1 MNEEEEEALID
12 MFSKLAAMKNTY
24 MNIIRASQNGVEAV
38 IEKAGVP
45 REKMVA
51 LRKEGEQRAREEIKK
66 GGINEKQ
73 RSTV

>member
-12 MFSKLAAMKNTY
+12 MFSKLATMKNTY
-24 MNIIRASQNGVEAV
+24 MSIIHASQNGVEAV

-66 GGINEKQ
+66 GEISEK
-73 RSTV
+73 